1 MSAVSS
7 ARAPDPDA
15 PVVLEL
21 AGITKR
27 FGPLIANEAVDLTLR
42 RGEIVALLG
51 ENGAGKTTL
60 MNILFGH
67 YVADEGEVLVAGPDG
82 ALVPLEPGS
91 PRAAL
96 DAGIGMVHQHFTL
109 AENLTV
115 LDNVLL
121 GTEPLWRPWRSTAAP
136 RAKLAALMARS
147 GLSIDL
153 DATVAD
159 LTVGERQRIEI
170 LKALYR
176 DVRILVLDEPTAVLT
191 PQESD
196 GLFATLRALA
206 DHGLAVIFISH
217 KLHEVIAAAGR
228 VAVLRSGRK
237 VAEVPTAGIDRG
249 RLAELMVGRTVAPSR
264 REPRTPGA
272 EVLRLDRVSIAGAE
286 VRRRLDEV
294 SLTVREGEIVGIA
307 GVSGN
312 GQTALAGLLSGL
324 LAPSAG
330 TLALDGRTLDA
341 LTPGAVVALGVGR
354 IPEDRHAEGAVGAM
368 SIEENIALERFRSA
382 RFQRAGFLR
391 AKAIRDHAETAIAAY
406 DIRCPGPHA
415 AIRQLSGGNMQK
427 AILARALDGEP
438 RLVLANQ
445 PTRGLDVGA
454 VAEVH
459 RRLLAARLRGAAIVL
474 ITEDLDELFALADRI
489 AVMFRS
495 RLTEPCAAEDVTLK
509 RLGLMMAGHD
519 PAEVA

>member
-1 MSAVSS
+1 MSDPAPRD
-7 ARAPDPDA
+7 RAAA

-21 AGITKR
+21 KGITKR
-27 FGPLIANEAVDLTLR
+27 FGPLVANDGVDLALR

-67 YVADEGEVLVAGPDG
+67 YVADEGEVAVAGPDG
-82 ALVPLEPGS
+82 TLVPLDPGS

-96 DAGIGMVHQHFTL
+96 AAGIGMVHQHFTL
-109 AENLTV
+109 AENLSV

-121 GTEPLWRPWRSTAAP
+121 GTEPLLRPFRRTAAA
-136 RAKLAALMARS
+136 RAKLADLMSRS
-147 GLSIDL
+147 GLAIDL

-191 PQESD
+191 PQECD
-196 GLFATLRALA
+196 GLFETLRALA
-206 DHGLAVIFISH
+206 AHGLAVVFISH
-217 KLHEVIAAAGR
+217 KLAEVIAVSDR

-237 VAEVPTAGIDRG
+237 VAERPTAGADRG
-249 RLAELMVGRTVAPSR
+249 MLAELMVGRSVARSL
-264 REPRTPGA
+264 REPRAPGA
-272 EVLRLDRVSIAGAE
+272 AVLTLEAVAVAGSEVRSRLDDVSLE
-286 VRRRLDEV
+286 VR
-294 SLTVREGEIVGIA
+294 SGEIVGIA

-312 GQTALAGLLSGL
+312 GQTALAALLSGL
-324 LAPSAG
+324 VAPSAG
-330 TLALDGRTLDA
+330 TFLIDGRRVETVA
-341 LTPGAVVALGVGR
+341 PGAVVALGVGR
-354 IPEDRHAEGAVGAM
+354 IPEDRHTEGAVGAM
-368 SIEENIALERFRSA
+368 SIEENIALEAFRQA
-382 RFQRAGFLR
+382 RFQRGGFLR
-391 AKAIRDHAETAIAAY
+391 AGAIRAHAEAAIAAY
-406 DIRCPGPHA
+406 DIRCPGPGA

-438 RLVLANQ
+438 RLILANQ

-459 RRLLAARLRGAAIVL
+459 RRLLAARMRGAAVVL
-474 ITEDLDELFALADRI
+474 VTEDLDELFELSDRI

-495 RLTEPCAAEDVTLK
+495 RLTPARPAEVLTMK
-509 RLGLMMAGHD
+509 ALGLMMAGHD
-519 PAEVA
+519 PAEAA